1 MTPAH
6 ARVGGRAALA
16 ACRWPVCAA
25 LFAAALWAGSAS
37 AQPRPPLQGPQLTP
51 NYREADIRVVADQV
65 QQVIGRPIIIDPR
78 VRAQVTVLSNA
89 PMSPDAFYKLF
100 QSALEVHGFVALDS
114 GSAIEIVPDANA
126 RFGEGEDYVSQAI
139 VLQNIGAAQLVP
151 ILRPLLP
158 QSAHLAA
165 HPASNALI
173 VADRPQN
180 IDRMMRLIRRMDT
193 AGTAD
198 IEVIPLENASAEEV
212 VRMLSSLN
220 QAAQAAGGT
229 PPVQVIA
236 DMRTNSVL
244 LSGASTSRLQ
254 YKALIAHLDTPSA
267 QGGNTQVVYLNYA
280 DAMDL
285 ASKLQAQFGTAGSSG
300 GGAARPP
307 AAGGAAAAAEGA
319 SGPVTIWA
327 DAGTN
332 ALVINA
338 PERVRQDMMSVIKQI
353 DIPRLQVAVDA
364 IIVELTQQKS
374 AELGVTWA
382 VGNNGKAAG
391 LTNFSGT
398 TGGIVQLGTAAGAG
412 SGTPSP
418 NLIRDGLTLAVGKIT
433 DSGLS
438 WASVID
444 ALAGDADTNIVS
456 TPHIVTLDNEEAE
469 IKVGQEVPFVTGQF
483 TNTGATNG
491 AVNPFQTIQR
501 QQVGTRLKITP
512 QINEGNGV
520 KLTIEQETSSIAA
533 GSSGAVDLVTN
544 TRTITTS
551 VFVND
556 GDVLVLGGLLDDH
569 MQQNEQ
575 HVPGIGKIP
584 GLGWLFRARKSE
596 HDKSNLMVFIR
607 PTILHNEADARFKTG
622 EKYSY
627 IQEIQRQMAA
637 NPVKLLKD
645 EKQPVLPPLPPGPE
659 ESIQQPPAAPGAQA
673 PQDPTAP
680 AQNSA
685 ATPAG
690 SKPAQGPA
698 SGGQPQPN

>member
-1 MTPAH
+1 VTRATAP
-6 ARVGGRAALA
+6 RPRGLGSRAAALDFSHS
-16 ACRWPVCAA
+16 PVCVV
-25 LFAAALWAGSAS
+25 LLAAALWAGSAS
-37 AQPRPPLQGPQLTP
+37 AQPQRAPLQGPQLTP

-126 RFGEGEDYVSQAI
+126 RFGEGDDYVSQAI
-139 VLQNIGAAQLVP
+139 VLENIGAAQLVP

-165 HPASNALI
+165 HPASNSLI

-180 IDRMMRLIRRMDT
+180 IERMMRLIRRMDK
-193 AGTAD
+193 AGTAE
-198 IEVIPLENASAEEV
+198 IEVIALENASSDEV
-212 VRMLSSLN
+212 VRTLGALN

-236 DMRTNSVL
+236 DTRTNSVL

-254 YKALIAHLDTPSA
+254 YRALIAHLDTPTA

-285 ASKLQAQFGTAGSSG
+285 ATKLQSQFGSAGGSSS
-300 GGAARPP
+300 AAKPP
-307 AAGGAAAAAEGA
+307 AAGAAAENA
-319 SGPVTIWA
+319 ATGPVTIWA

-338 PERVRQDMMSVIKQI
+338 PERIRQDMLAVIKQI

-398 TGGIVQLGTAAGAG
+398 TGGIVQLGSAAA

-418 NLIRDGLTLAVGKIT
+418 NLIRDGLTLAVGKIA
-433 DSGLS
+433 DHGLS
-438 WASVID
+438 WAAVVD

-483 TNTGATNG
+483 TNTGAATG
-491 AVNPFQTIQR
+491 SVNPFQTIQR

-520 KLTIEQETSSIAA
+520 KLTIEQETSSIAG

-556 GDVLVLGGLLDDH
+556 GDVLVLGGLLDDQ
-569 MQQNEQ
+569 MRQNEQ
-575 HVPGIGKIP
+575 HVPGIGKVP

-627 IQEIQRQMAA
+627 IQELQRQMAA
-637 NPVKLLKD
+637 SPVKLLKD
-645 EKQPVLPPLPPGPE
+645 EKQPLLPPLPPGPE
-659 ESIQQPPAAPGAQA
+659 ESLQQPAAPGAQA
-673 PQDPTAP
+673 PQSPTPTPTTTSAP
-680 AQNSA
+680 
-685 ATPAG
+685 
-690 SKPAQGPA
+690 KPAD
-698 SGGQPQPN
+698 GGQPN

>member
-1 MTPAH
+1 MSSTAPRTRGAATR
-6 ARVGGRAALA
+6 ARRLAAARRSLRVALLGAALCSAAALA
-16 ACRWPVCAA
+16 
-25 LFAAALWAGSAS
+25 
-37 AQPRPPLQGPQLTP
+37 QPQPQPQRQGPQLTP
-51 NYREADIRVVADQV
+51 NYRDADIRVVADQV
-65 QQVIGRPIIIDPR
+65 QQVIGRTIVVDPR

-100 QSALEVHGFVALDS
+100 ESVLNVHGFVALDS

-126 RFGEGEDYVSQAI
+126 RFGEGDDYVSQAI
-139 VLQNIGAAQLVP
+139 VLENINAAQLVP

-165 HPASNALI
+165 HPASNSLI

-180 IDRMMRLIRRMDT
+180 IQRMLRLIQRMDK
-193 AGTAD
+193 AGTSE
-198 IEVIPLENASAEEV
+198 IEVIALENAAADEV

-236 DMRTNSVL
+236 DNRTNSVL
-244 LSGASTSRLQ
+244 LSGASNSRLQ
-254 YKALIAHLDTPSA
+254 YRALIAHLDTPSA
-267 QGGNTQVVYLNYA
+267 QGGNTQVIYLKYA
-280 DAMDL
+280 DAQDL
-285 ASKLQAQFGTAGSSG
+285 ATKLQSQFGS
-300 GGAARPP
+300 
-307 AAGGAAAAAEGA
+307 AGGAAGGGGGAKPPAAEGGA
-319 SGPVTIWA
+319 ANTGPVTIWA
-327 DAGTN
+327 DPGTN

-338 PERVRQDMMSVIKQI
+338 PERVRQDMLAVIKQI

-364 IIVELTQQKS
+364 IIVELSEQKS
-374 AELGVTWA
+374 AQLGVTWA
-382 VGNNGKAAG
+382 VGGGNTAAG
-391 LTNFSGT
+391 LTNFSAT
-398 TGGIVQLGTAAGAG
+398 TGGIVQLGQAG
-412 SGTPSP
+412 SASGSSASSAA
-418 NLIRDGLTLAVGKIT
+418 NLIRDGITMAVGKVSDAGT
-433 DSGLS
+433 S
-438 WASVID
+438 WAAILQ

-469 IKVGQEVPFVTGQF
+469 IKVGQEVPFVTGQY
-483 TNTGATNG
+483 TNTGAANG

-520 KLTIEQETSSIAA
+520 KLTIEQETSSLSG
-533 GSSGAVDLVTN
+533 GSAGAVDLVTN

-556 GDVLVLGGLLDDH
+556 GDVLVLGGLIDDQ
-569 MQQNEQ
+569 MRQSDQ

-584 GLGWLFRARKSE
+584 GLGWLFRAHKSE

-607 PTILHNEADARFKTG
+607 PTILRNAVDARFATG

-637 NPVKLLKD
+637 TPVVLMKN
-645 EKQPVLPPLPPGPE
+645 EQQPLLPPLPPLAPGPE
-659 ESIQQPPAAPGAQA
+659 ESIAPPQQPGNAAPPAAPAAPQTAPQGQASGAQ
-673 PQDPTAP
+673 
-680 AQNSA
+680 SR
-685 ATPAG
+685 
-690 SKPAQGPA
+690 
-698 SGGQPQPN
+698 

>member
-1 MTPAH
+1 VTRATAP
-6 ARVGGRAALA
+6 RPRGLGSRAAALDFSHS
-16 ACRWPVCAA
+16 PVCVV
-25 LFAAALWAGSAS
+25 LLAAALWAGSAS
-37 AQPRPPLQGPQLTP
+37 AQPQRAPLQGPQLTP

-126 RFGEGEDYVSQAI
+126 RFGEGDDYVSQAI
-139 VLQNIGAAQLVP
+139 VLENIGAAQLVP

-165 HPASNALI
+165 HPASNSLI

-180 IDRMMRLIRRMDT
+180 IERMMRLIRRMDK
-193 AGTAD
+193 AGTAE
-198 IEVIPLENASAEEV
+198 IEVIALENASSDEV
-212 VRMLSSLN
+212 VRTLGALN

-236 DMRTNSVL
+236 DTRTNSVL

-254 YKALIAHLDTPSA
+254 YRALIAHLDTPTA

-285 ASKLQAQFGTAGSSG
+285 ATKLQSQFGSAGGSSS
-300 GGAARPP
+300 AAKPP
-307 AAGGAAAAAEGA
+307 AAGAAAENA
-319 SGPVTIWA
+319 ATGPVTIWA

-338 PERVRQDMMSVIKQI
+338 PERIRQDMLAVIKQI

-398 TGGIVQLGTAAGAG
+398 TGGIVQLGSAAA

-418 NLIRDGLTLAVGKIT
+418 NLIRDGLTLAVGKIA
-433 DSGLS
+433 DHGLS
-438 WASVID
+438 WAAVVD

-483 TNTGATNG
+483 TNTGAATG
-491 AVNPFQTIQR
+491 SVNPFQTIQR

-520 KLTIEQETSSIAA
+520 KLTIEQETSSIAG

-556 GDVLVLGGLLDDH
+556 GDVLVLGGLLDDQ
-569 MQQNEQ
+569 MRQNEQ
-575 HVPGIGKIP
+575 HVPGIGKVP

-627 IQEIQRQMAA
+627 IQELQRQMAA
-637 NPVKLLKD
+637 SPVKLLKD
-645 EKQPVLPPLPPGPE
+645 EKQPLLPPLPPGPE
-659 ESIQQPPAAPGAQA
+659 ESLQQPAAPGAQA
-673 PQDPTAP
+673 PQSPTPPPTSTSAP
-680 AQNSA
+680 
-685 ATPAG
+685 
-690 SKPAQGPA
+690 KPAD
-698 SGGQPQPN
+698 GGQPN

>member
-1 MTPAH
+1 
-6 ARVGGRAALA
+6 V
-16 ACRWPVCAA
+16 
-25 LFAAALWAGSAS
+25 
-37 AQPRPPLQGPQLTP
+37 LQGPQLTP

-65 QQVIGRPIIIDPR
+65 QQVIGRPIIVDPR

-126 RFGEGEDYVSQAI
+126 RFGEGDDYVSQAI

-180 IDRMMRLIRRMDT
+180 IERMMRLIRRMDT
-193 AGTAD
+193 AGTAE
-198 IEVIPLENASAEEV
+198 IEVIALENASADEV

-236 DMRTNSVL
+236 DTRTNSVL
-244 LSGASTSRLQ
+244 LSGASQSRLQ

-267 QGGNTQVVYLNYA
+267 QGGNTQVIYLNYA

-285 ASKLQAQFGTAGSSG
+285 ASKLQAQFGTAGGSG

-307 AAGGAAAAAEGA
+307 AAGGAAAAAEGGA
-319 SGPVTIWA
+319 TGPVTIWA

-338 PERVRQDMMSVIKQI
+338 PERVRQDMLSVIKQI

-382 VGNNGKAAG
+382 VGNNGHAAG

-398 TGGIVQLGTAAGAG
+398 TGGIVQLGQAAGSG
-412 SGTPSP
+412 SGTPAP
-418 NLIRDGLTLAVGKIT
+418 NLIRDGLTLAVGKIADT
-433 DSGLS
+433 GLS
-438 WASVID
+438 WASVVD

-491 AVNPFQTIQR
+491 SVNPFQTIQR

-556 GDVLVLGGLLDDH
+556 GGVLVLGGLLDDH

-575 HVPGIGKIP
+575 HVPGIGKVP

-637 NPVKLLKD
+637 SPVKLLKD

-659 ESIQQPPAAPGAQA
+659 ESLQQQPGAPGAQVPTGSTAA
-673 PQDPTAP
+673 PVP
-680 AQNSA
+680 NSA
-685 ATPAG
+685 ATPAV
-690 SKPAQGPA
+690 SKPAQSPA
-698 SGGQPQPN
+698 NGGQPEPN

>member
-1 MTPAH
+1 MTRATAP
-6 ARVGGRAALA
+6 RPRGLGSRAAALDFSHS
-16 ACRWPVCAA
+16 PVCVV
-25 LFAAALWAGSAS
+25 LLAAALWAGSAS
-37 AQPRPPLQGPQLTP
+37 AQPQRAPLQGPQLTP

-126 RFGEGEDYVSQAI
+126 RFGEGDDYVSQAI
-139 VLQNIGAAQLVP
+139 VLENIGAAQLVP

-165 HPASNALI
+165 HPASNSLI

-180 IDRMMRLIRRMDT
+180 IERMMRLIRRMDK
-193 AGTAD
+193 AGTAE
-198 IEVIPLENASAEEV
+198 IEVIALENASSDEV
-212 VRMLSSLN
+212 VRTLGALN

-236 DMRTNSVL
+236 DTRTNSVL

-254 YKALIAHLDTPSA
+254 YRALIAHLDTPTA

-285 ASKLQAQFGTAGSSG
+285 ATKLQSRFGSAGGSSS
-300 GGAARPP
+300 AAKPP
-307 AAGGAAAAAEGA
+307 AAGAAAENA
-319 SGPVTIWA
+319 ATGPVTIWA

-338 PERVRQDMMSVIKQI
+338 PERIRQDMLAVIKQI

-398 TGGIVQLGTAAGAG
+398 TGGIVQLGSAAA

-418 NLIRDGLTLAVGKIT
+418 NLIRDGLTLAVGKIA
-433 DSGLS
+433 DHGLS
-438 WASVID
+438 WAAVVD

-483 TNTGATNG
+483 TNTGAATG
-491 AVNPFQTIQR
+491 SVNPFQTIQR

-520 KLTIEQETSSIAA
+520 KLTIEQETSSIAG

-556 GDVLVLGGLLDDH
+556 GDVLVLGGLLDDQ
-569 MQQNEQ
+569 MRQNEQ
-575 HVPGIGKIP
+575 HVPGIGKVP

-627 IQEIQRQMAA
+627 IQELQRQMAA
-637 NPVKLLKD
+637 SPVKLLKD
-645 EKQPVLPPLPPGPE
+645 EKQPLLPPLPPGPE
-659 ESIQQPPAAPGAQA
+659 ESLQQPAAPGAQA
-673 PQDPTAP
+673 PQSPTPTPTSTSAP
-680 AQNSA
+680 
-685 ATPAG
+685 
-690 SKPAQGPA
+690 KPAD
-698 SGGQPQPN
+698 GGQPN

>member
-1 MTPAH
+1 MTRATAP
-6 ARVGGRAALA
+6 RPRGLGSRAAALDFSHS
-16 ACRWPVCAA
+16 PVCVV
-25 LFAAALWAGSAS
+25 LLAAALWAGSAS
-37 AQPRPPLQGPQLTP
+37 AQPQRAPLQGPQLTP

-126 RFGEGEDYVSQAI
+126 RFGEGDDYVSQAI
-139 VLQNIGAAQLVP
+139 VLENIGAAQLVP

-165 HPASNALI
+165 HPASNSLI

-180 IDRMMRLIRRMDT
+180 IERMMRLIRRMDK
-193 AGTAD
+193 AGTAE
-198 IEVIPLENASAEEV
+198 IEVIALENASSDEV
-212 VRMLSSLN
+212 VRTLGALN

-236 DMRTNSVL
+236 DTRTNSVL

-254 YKALIAHLDTPSA
+254 YRALIAHLDTPTA

-285 ASKLQAQFGTAGSSG
+285 ATKLQSQFGSAGGSSS
-300 GGAARPP
+300 AAKPP
-307 AAGGAAAAAEGA
+307 AAGAAAENA
-319 SGPVTIWA
+319 ATGPVTIWA

-338 PERVRQDMMSVIKQI
+338 PERIRQDMLAVIKQI

-398 TGGIVQLGTAAGAG
+398 TGGIVQLGSAAA

-418 NLIRDGLTLAVGKIT
+418 NLIRDGLTLAVGKIA
-433 DSGLS
+433 DHGLS
-438 WASVID
+438 WAAVVD

-483 TNTGATNG
+483 TNTGAATG
-491 AVNPFQTIQR
+491 SVNPFQTIQR

-520 KLTIEQETSSIAA
+520 KLTIEQETSSIAG

-556 GDVLVLGGLLDDH
+556 GDVLVLGGLLDDQ
-569 MQQNEQ
+569 MRQNEQ
-575 HVPGIGKIP
+575 HVPGIGKVP

-627 IQEIQRQMAA
+627 IQELQRQMAA
-637 NPVKLLKD
+637 SPVKLLKD
-645 EKQPVLPPLPPGPE
+645 EKQPLLPPLPPGPE
-659 ESIQQPPAAPGAQA
+659 ESLQQPAAPGAQA
-673 PQDPTAP
+673 PQSPTPPPTSTSAP
-680 AQNSA
+680 
-685 ATPAG
+685 
-690 SKPAQGPA
+690 KPAD
-698 SGGQPQPN
+698 GGQPN